1 MSDPPVIL
9 QHMMIRNGLLDIH
22 WTPGSHTANVFGALG
37 GEDVFTFSWE
47 KDKPSAIDFV
57 TAAISYLEDFNA

>member
-9 QHMMIRNGLLDIH
+9 QHMMIRNGLLDIY
-22 WTPGSHTANVFGALG
+22 WTLGSHTANVYGALG
-37 GEDVFTFSWE
+37 GHDVFTFSWE
-47 KDKPSAIDFV
+47 KDHPSAIDFV

>member
-22 WTPGSHTANVFGALG
+22 WTLGSHTANVFGALG

-47 KDKPSAIDFV
+47 KDHPSAIDFV
-57 TAAISYLEDFNA
+57 TAAISYLEDFDA